1 VDERRSTFGLAG
13 SKEIEEQRREDD
25 DGGRC
30 RVMVLIMLAVEGR
43 RGEAVIFG
51 RFQVIVGGVGV
62 GEDWRLV
69 WL

>member
-1 VDERRSTFGLAG
+1 MPG
-13 SKEIEEQRREDD
+13 
-25 DGGRC
+25 DGTHHA
-30 RVMVLIMLAVEGR
+30 IIAVEGR